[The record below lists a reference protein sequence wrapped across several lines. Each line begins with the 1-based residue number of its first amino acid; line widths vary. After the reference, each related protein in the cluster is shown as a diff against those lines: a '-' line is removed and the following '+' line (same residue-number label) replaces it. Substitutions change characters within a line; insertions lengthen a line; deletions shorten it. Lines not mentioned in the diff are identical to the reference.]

1 MLNYSTTG
9 SVSISLFTCLF
20 VSLSRAFFFY
30 RGLCRIRGIPPAVRF
45 SFARISV
52 SFTNDNIFANWQS
65 DGLSISAATILKH
78 AIILQS
84 QLTGKPFTL
93 FIVDEDLRHLIYG
106 I

>member
-9 SVSISLFTCLF
+9 SVSISLFICLF
-20 VSLSRAFFFY
+20 VSLSRAVFY

-65 DGLSISAATILKH
+65 DGLSISEATILKH